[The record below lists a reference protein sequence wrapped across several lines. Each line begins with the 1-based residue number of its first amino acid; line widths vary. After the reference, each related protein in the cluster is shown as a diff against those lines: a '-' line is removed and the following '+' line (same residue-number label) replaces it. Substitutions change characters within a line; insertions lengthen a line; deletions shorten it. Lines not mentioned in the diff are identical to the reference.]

1 MCHFKVI
8 TSNKIA
14 NNKKKNVKKIGGGG
28 EEDPIES
35 TMEFL
40 ISATRNSLSWPI
52 GKNLE
57 SDF

>member
-1 MCHFKVI
+1 MI

-14 NNKKKNVKKIGGGG
+14 NNFKKNVKKIGGGG

-40 ISATRNSLSWPI
+40 ISVTRNSLSWHI

>member
-1 MCHFKVI
+1 MI

-14 NNKKKNVKKIGGGG
+14 NNLKKNVKKIGG

-40 ISATRNSLSWPI
+40 ISVTRNSLSWPI